1 MQQCQDGPDMDAA
14 EALAEQIE
22 SEGSSAERR
31 KKIDALGRMGDS
43 DATRLLVTL
52 YHRSM
57 WRETRIDII
66 RALGY
71 CNNDRSLEFLITT
84 ARDQSDLQLA
94 GEAVLAIGQ
103 TNNPLGGEV
112 LLSFLDDKA
121 HPLVREA
128 VISLS
133 NMRLFPCDKAFLRL
147 LTTGD
152 DPGPT
157 VTQFLIIGLGRKARG
172 GTWPVI
178 EGFLDPEKFAPQVF
192 NAALLA
198 AGKLGRSE
206 ALKKLSAIDTR
217 YRFFAN
223 QLKLASMEQ
232 IHYRLGSSFEDIYG
246 TILASSD
253 PSTAISTLR
262 QYPHDDAWEAF
273 TILGEDATAEVSA
286 TVRLAL
292 SDRSRAKE
300 DLGYVAARAD
310 ISPALRAAVYRE
322 YLDLA
327 EAETLAA
334 FKASSHSLDICQS
347 VHHPELVNWLIDD
360 GNQKAHSIA
369 GINAMVAQ
377 CHMRPEL
384 KDRIGPLLVK
394 RVGQYDSLLRQR
406 VLRAI
411 GQIRYD
417 HPSAYTCLT
426 QFLKTEDYSS
436 VISAYGML
444 HSDEAQAAIT
454 KQLKQLAPDGES
466 DKLKLL
472 VSRLAKFQAT
482 KPEVLTRF
490 LGNPDVRD
498 DILKVLAGSTLAD
511 DAALSLVSSALDATQ
526 HQTRMLA
533 IAAAKTHFNDEI
545 IGKIWQHFTAVIPGT
560 ESCRFRALD
569 TLCHLQHGPTHLK
582 LIDALKDAEH
592 AVIEKSVRSLVPVPG
607 FDYKPAVKSL
617 TLLMK
622 NRPDLSA
629 HSELSNAVSNLIEN
643 LTLKADG
650 ETTEVADTGHP
661 VDTELTVLFPAFRRL
676 SAGSRAALRN
686 AELTHSQ
693 EDVFNDMVDKSTVLI
708 EYVKC
713 IDLQFQEKIG
723 TKMFLGSGRLVDDMR
738 TRILQLGLD
747 EDNQTQATLIEALQC
762 SRQFPATDFPSH
774 KLFTMSQAFLNGK
787 IAREQYKVIDGL
799 RAWGLILLLFGRTF
813 TFRGKQVTPVL
824 QVLDSS
830 NPVIAQLA
838 ADLNNLQELRNLAAH
853 RGTLVARSQV
863 EDLRKASIDCL
874 NRTLQVIG

>member
-1 MQQCQDGPDMDAA
+1 MNAA
-14 EALAEQIE
+14 ESLAEQIE
-22 SEGSSAERR
+22 STGPSAEQR
-31 KKIDALGRMGDS
+31 KKIDALGRIGDS
-43 DATRLLVTL
+43 NATRLLLTL
-52 YHRSM
+52 FHRSM

-66 RALGY
+66 RALSF
-71 CNNDRSLEFLITT
+71 CNNDRGLEFLIST

-103 TNNPLGGEV
+103 TNNALGGEV
-112 LLSFLDDKA
+112 LLGFLEESG

-128 VISLS
+128 VIGLS
-133 NMRLFPCDKAFLRL
+133 SMRLFPCDKAFLTL
-147 LTTGD
+147 LKSGT

-157 VTQFLIIGLGRKARG
+157 IVQFLIIGLGRKARG
-172 GTWPVI
+172 GAWPVI
-178 EGFLDPEKFAPQVF
+178 EQFLDPERYPPQVF

-206 ALKKLSAIDTR
+206 ALKKLGTLDTR

-223 QLKLASMEQ
+223 QLKLASIEQ

-246 TILASSD
+246 TILNSSD

-273 TILGEDATAEVSA
+273 TILGEDAAAEVSA

-292 SDRSRAKE
+292 SDASRAKE
-300 DLGYVAARAD
+300 DLDYAASRTD
-310 ISPALRAAVYRE
+310 ISAALRAALFRE

-327 EAETLAA
+327 EGAALSA
-334 FKASSHSLDICQS
+334 FKASAHSLEICLS
-347 VHHPELVNWLIDD
+347 VHHPELVNWLTDD
-360 GNQKAHSIA
+360 ANQKAHSIA

-377 CHMRPEL
+377 CQMRPIL
-384 KDRIGPLLVK
+384 KDRIGPVLVK
-394 RVGQYDSLLRQR
+394 RTGQYDNLLRQR
-406 VLRAI
+406 AIRAI
-411 GQIRYD
+411 GQIGFE
-417 HPSAYTCLT
+417 HPSAYTCLS

-444 HSDEAQAAIT
+444 GSDEAQAVIT
-454 KQLKQLAPDGES
+454 KQLKQLTPEGEDH

-472 VSRLAKFQAT
+472 VSRLAKFRAS

-490 LGNPDVRD
+490 LKNDAVRD
-498 DILKVLAGSTLAD
+498 DLLKVLATSTLND
-511 DAALSLVSSALDATQ
+511 DAALELVTSALGSSS
-526 HQTRMLA
+526 HQTKMLA
-533 IAAAKTHFNDEI
+533 IAAAKRHFNQDVLAKLWE
-545 IGKIWQHFTAVIPGT
+545 HFSSDS

-569 TLCHLQHGPTHLK
+569 TLCHIQDGPSHLK
-582 LIDALKDAEH
+582 LIDQLKDADH
-592 AVIEKSVRSLVPVPG
+592 TVIEKTVRSLAPVPG
-607 FDYKPAVKSL
+607 FDYRPAVRSL
-617 TLLMK
+617 SQLLK
-622 NRPDLSA
+622 TRSDLSS

-650 ETTEVADTGHP
+650 ETAETADSGHP
-661 VDTELTVLFPAFRRL
+661 VDTELTALFPAFRRL

-686 AELTHSQ
+686 AELTHGQ

-747 EDNQTQATLIEALQC
+747 EDNQTQAALIEALQC
-762 SRQFPATDFPSH
+762 SRQFPAADFPSH

-799 RAWGLILLLFGRTF
+799 RAWGLILLVFGRTF
-813 TFRGKQVTPVL
+813 TFRGKQMSPVL

-853 RGTLVARSQV
+853 RGTLVARAQV
-863 EDLRKASIDCL
+863 EDLRRASIDCL
-874 NRTLQVIG
+874 NRTLNVIG